1 LSSSGWADVT
11 GVSLRSRRQHTRN
24 PGARRAGAP
33 ATCRITIQ
41 DASAPEAIVAAG
53 VADVLDGSTEH
64 FQVKHRSDVTTG
76 STLGQAVLSTCEAD
90 YHRLADWFGGI
101 TPGGL
106 PFKVTIQ
113 NGSKGASHAGCA
125 ATGLLCDAF
134 SGNDAD
140 LVRMLVVAEED
151 EVFMSNFGHGWD
163 CGASNGEAL
172 SRILAA
178 EIYPKSQTGFWT
190 GASWLDSN
198 RPDFI
203 NSTDATDTNFVSIGC
218 GTLFINYLRNQLGFS
233 INQIITGGGSTFK
246 QTYNNLTKDN
256 GNPFP
261 VFADLLQSKF
271 PAGHRSGLANDNP
284 WPISSSMILSLR
296 SFASAQ
302 GIQTSDGIRSEMSA
316 AGFTNLR
323 GWLNSN
329 RPASL
334 IS

>member
-1 LSSSGWADVT
+1 VT
-11 GVSLRSRRQHTRN
+11 GVSLRSRGQRPLD
-24 PGARRAGAP
+24 PGERTARAP
-33 ATCRITIQ
+33 ASCRITVQ
-41 DASAPEAIVAAG
+41 GAAAPEAFVAGG
-53 VADVLDGSTEH
+53 VADVLDGSTDH
-64 FQVKHRSDVTTG
+64 FQVKHKSDVTTG
-76 STLGQAVLSTCEAD
+76 STLGQAVLATCEAD

-113 NGSKGASHAGCA
+113 NGSNGASHAGCS

-178 EIYPKSQTGFWT
+178 EIYPNSQTGFWT

-203 NSTDATDTNFVSIGC
+203 NSTDPTDTNFVSIGC

-233 INQIITGGGSTFK
+233 ISQIIAGGGATFK
-246 QTYNNLTKDN
+246 QTYKNLTRDN

-271 PAGHRSGLANDNP
+271 PAGHTSGLANDNP
-284 WPISSSMILSLR
+284 WPIFSDRTLSLR

-302 GIQTSDGIRSEMSA
+302 GIQTSDGVRSEMST

-323 GWLNSN
+323 GWLNSD

>member
-1 LSSSGWADVT
+1 MT
-11 GVSLRSRRQHTRN
+11 GVSLRSRGQRPLD
-24 PGARRAGAP
+24 PGERTARAP
-33 ATCRITIQ
+33 ASCRITVQ
-41 DASAPEAIVAAG
+41 GAAAPEAFVAGG
-53 VADVLDGSTEH
+53 VADVLDGSTDH
-64 FQVKHRSDVTTG
+64 FQVKHKSDVTTG
-76 STLGQAVLSTCEAD
+76 STLGQAVLATCEAD

-113 NGSKGASHAGCA
+113 NGSNGASHAGCS

-178 EIYPKSQTGFWT
+178 EIYPNSQTGFWT

-203 NSTDATDTNFVSIGC
+203 NSTDPTDTNFVSIGC

-233 INQIITGGGSTFK
+233 ISQIIAGGGATFK
-246 QTYNNLTKDN
+246 QTYKNLTRDN

-271 PAGHRSGLANDNP
+271 PAGHTSGLANDNP
-284 WPISSSMILSLR
+284 WPIFSDRTLSLR

-302 GIQTSDGIRSEMSA
+302 GIQTSDGVRSEMST

-323 GWLNSN
+323 GWLNSD

>member
-1 LSSSGWADVT
+1 MT
-11 GVSLRSRRQHTRN
+11 GVSLRSRGQRPLD
-24 PGARRAGAP
+24 PGERTARAP
-33 ATCRITIQ
+33 ASCRITVQ
-41 DASAPEAIVAAG
+41 GAAAPEAIVAGG
-53 VADVLDGSTEH
+53 VADVLDGSTDH
-64 FQVKHRSDVTTG
+64 FQVKHKSDVTTG
-76 STLGQAVLSTCEAD
+76 STLGQAVLATCEAD
-90 YHRLADWFGGI
+90 YHRLADWFSGI

-113 NGSKGASHAGCA
+113 NGSNGASHAGCS

-178 EIYPKSQTGFWT
+178 EIYPNSQTRFWT

-198 RPDFI
+198 RPNFI
-203 NSTDATDTNFVSIGC
+203 NSTDPTDTNFVSIGC

-233 INQIITGGGSTFK
+233 ISQIIAGGGATFK
-246 QTYNNLTKDN
+246 QTYKNLTRDN

-271 PAGHRSGLANDNP
+271 PAGHTSGLANDNP
-284 WPISSSMILSLR
+284 WPISSDRTLSLR

-302 GIQTSDGIRSEMSA
+302 GIQTSDGVRSEMST

-323 GWLNSN
+323 GWLNSD